1 MKRFWLITLLSI
13 LSYSNPYE
21 NVMGNVADQKLI
33 TDSNAKNNMSIPFDL
48 GETKIKSLI
57 SLSNNDLQDKLNKMI
72 STDPKIKRLVGQKK
86 MSIGLVMLNDTSNV
100 RFARVNGTK
109 EMYAASLPKIAILL
123 SAMDAL
129 DKGELEDSEEL
140 RKDMRLMIAR
150 SDNNASTRIIDLL
163 GFKKIESV
171 LTDPNYLLYN
181 EELGGGLWVGKRYA
195 KLGKRYPDPLHGISH
210 AATVTQVCRFYYM
223 LVYGKLVSFEK
234 SKEMLGIMVDPELHH
249 KFVNSIEKIAPHAKL
264 FRKSGSW
271 KNFHSDSIL
280 VWGPNHKYILVV
292 LVEDADG
299 EKLLRQLVYKIEGI
313 LKASN

>member
-1 MKRFWLITLLSI
+1 MKHIWILMLLSFFGDG
-13 LSYSNPYE
+13 SSE
-21 NVMGNVADQKLI
+21 TFDQKLI
-33 TDSNAKNNMSIPFDL
+33 SSPSENNTMSIPFDL
-48 GETKIKSLI
+48 AESKLKPLI
-57 SLSNNDLQDKLNKMI
+57 SLSDNDLQDKLNKMV
-72 STDPKIKRLVGQKK
+72 SDDAKIKRLVGQKK
-86 MSIGLVMLNDTSNV
+86 MAIGLVMLNDTSNV
-100 RFARVNGTK
+100 TFARVNGTT

-129 DKGELEDSEEL
+129 DKGELEESEEL
-140 RKDMRLMIAR
+140 RNDMRLMIAK

-163 GFKKIESV
+163 GFEKIESV
-171 LTDPNYLLYN
+171 LTDSNYLLYN

-195 KLGKRYPDPLHGISH
+195 KPGKRYPDPLHGISH

-234 SKEMLGIMVDPELHH
+234 SKEMLGIMEDPEIHH
-249 KFVNSIEKIAPHAKL
+249 KFVNSLEKIAPKAKL

-280 VWGPNHKYILVV
+280 VWGPNHKYILVA

-299 EKLLRQLVYKIEGI
+299 EKLMRQLVYKIEDI